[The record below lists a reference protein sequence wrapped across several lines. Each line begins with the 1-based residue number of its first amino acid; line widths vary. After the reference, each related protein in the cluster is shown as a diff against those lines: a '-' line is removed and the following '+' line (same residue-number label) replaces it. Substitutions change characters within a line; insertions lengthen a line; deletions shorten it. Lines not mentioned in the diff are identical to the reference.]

1 MKLKDNRVTI
11 TKIDPNYKEIR
22 KLDALLTE
30 AGIPHTFQ
38 TLYWNKTGDLRG
50 AQIIYPEDGPNR
62 VADVIITG
70 ASYGNEFDLLEMKG
84 LVSETAEPDELT
96 TGNIEGYMT
105 AERCFRR
112 IRYHWDT
119 HGGKEA
125 TGNAYVCGPDRLQLP
140 RRPGKQT
147 HPLPV
152 PGRSGQIQ
160 CRQPPGSRPHQPGNR
175 ANQELYHEPQNL
187 YVQHP
192 DAAHRPHL
200 ESQGGRRCRKAFF
213 CALPALRKV
222 HRTKAAAAW
231 PTPGRSLPLP

>member
-125 TGNAYVCGPDRLQLP
+125 TGNAQAAKRREHSDRKRPVPDFQRWPARTIPLP
-140 RRPGKQT
+140 DERPGRKREN
-147 HPLPV
+147 L
-152 PGRSGQIQ
+152 
-160 CRQPPGSRPHQPGNR
+160 CRG
-175 ANQELYHEPQNL
+175 
-187 YVQHP
+187 
-192 DAAHRPHL
+192 
-200 ESQGGRRCRKAFF
+200 
-213 CALPALRKV
+213 
-222 HRTKAAAAW
+222 
-231 PTPGRSLPLP
+231 

>member
-96 TGNIEGYMT
+96 TGNI
-105 AERCFRR
+105 
-112 IRYHWDT
+112 
-119 HGGKEA
+119 
-125 TGNAYVCGPDRLQLP
+125 
-140 RRPGKQT
+140 
-147 HPLPV
+147 
-152 PGRSGQIQ
+152 
-160 CRQPPGSRPHQPGNR
+160 
-175 ANQELYHEPQNL
+175 
-187 YVQHP
+187 
-192 DAAHRPHL
+192 
-200 ESQGGRRCRKAFF
+200 
-213 CALPALRKV
+213 
-222 HRTKAAAAW
+222 
-231 PTPGRSLPLP
+231 

>member
-1 MKLKDNRVTI
+1 MKLKDNRV

-38 TLYWNKTGDLRG
+38 TLYWNNTGDLRG

-70 ASYGNEFDLLEMKG
+70 ASYGNEFDLLEMMG
-84 LVSETAEPDELT
+84 LPDELT
-96 TGNIEGYMT
+96 GGNIEGYMT

-125 TGNAYVCGPDRLQLP
+125 TDNA
-140 RRPGKQT
+140 
-147 HPLPV
+147 
-152 PGRSGQIQ
+152 
-160 CRQPPGSRPHQPGNR
+160 
-175 ANQELYHEPQNL
+175 
-187 YVQHP
+187 
-192 DAAHRPHL
+192 
-200 ESQGGRRCRKAFF
+200 
-213 CALPALRKV
+213 
-222 HRTKAAAAW
+222 
-231 PTPGRSLPLP
+231 